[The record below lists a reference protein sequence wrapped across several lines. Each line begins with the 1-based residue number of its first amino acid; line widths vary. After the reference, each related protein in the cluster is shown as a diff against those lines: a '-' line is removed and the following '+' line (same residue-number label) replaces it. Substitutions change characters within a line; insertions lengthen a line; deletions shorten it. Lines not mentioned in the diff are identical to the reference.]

1 MLSVVV
7 PFRNT
12 RRQAANLL
20 TSLAETFRSLQCLGE
35 VEFIF
40 TDDAS
45 DADADII
52 GLLTQF
58 KGAIGAPVSIIR
70 FKERQHYTRACAY
83 SFSHARGER
92 LLFLSHDMIVTP
104 ACVETMLTV
113 AGLNPRF
120 GIVRATSPYVDC
132 FPQHQV
138 PLPLPAKGLGDLFA
152 FARYVAEC
160 NHLQWV
166 EDRLLTGDVMLI
178 QRGLLDK
185 IGVMDP
191 RYFGYFGD
199 IDFGLRAQRAGFVLV
214 CAKGAWLWHEGAG
227 YYQDE
232 GARTGKDRQ
241 AVHAARMQ
249 VVDAAYRVFR
259 DKWDPALPPAY
270 PGVAGINFERL
281 RTVPEVSFDLFQ
293 PPLELRPEIGELL

>member
-1 MLSVVV
+1 MLTVMV

-12 RRQAANLL
+12 RRQAANCLA
-20 TSLAETFRSLQCLGE
+20 SLAETFRQLGCLND

-45 DADADII
+45 DPDADIV

-58 KGAIGAPVSIIR
+58 RGAISAPVTILR
-70 FKERQHYTRACAY
+70 FRERQHYTRACAHG
-83 SFSHARGER
+83 FSRARGER
-92 LLFLSHDMIVTP
+92 ILFLSHDMVLTP
-104 ACVETMLTV
+104 DCVQTLLAV
-113 AGLNPRF
+113 AGLDARF

-138 PLPLPAKGLGDLFA
+138 ALPLPPRSLRDLFA
-152 FARYVAEC
+152 FARYVADYYG
-160 NHLQWV
+160 LQWV

-178 QRGLLDK
+178 QRGVLDK
-185 IGVMDP
+185 IGVMDS

-199 IDFGLRAQRAGFVLV
+199 IDFGLRAQRAGFLLV
-214 CAKGAWLWHEGAG
+214 CARGAWLLHEGAG

-232 GARTGKDRQ
+232 AARTQQTQQ
-241 AVHAARMQ
+241 AIHAARMK

-259 DKWDPALPPAY
+259 DKWDPSLPPAY
-270 PGVAGINFERL
+270 PGVAGIDFERL
-281 RTVPEVSFDLFQ
+281 RGLPQVNFDLYQ
-293 PPLELRPEIGELL
+293 PLLEWRPELGDVL